1 MKNETD
7 VPSETFLG
15 IEKEQI
21 SKSSVMTDQF
31 FAHLLRISR
40 KPSSYTNTTAFFE
53 RILLLRLN
61 PELTVLRDSAVLK

>member
-7 VPSETFLG
+7 VPSETLLG

-40 KPSSYTNTTAFFE
+40 KLSSYTNTTAFFE